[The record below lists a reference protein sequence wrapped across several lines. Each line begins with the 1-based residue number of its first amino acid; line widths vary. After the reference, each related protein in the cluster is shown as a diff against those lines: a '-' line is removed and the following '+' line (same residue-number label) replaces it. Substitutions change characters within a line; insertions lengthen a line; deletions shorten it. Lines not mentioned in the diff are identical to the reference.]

1 MAFDTQSKTHH
12 AGRIFFLVL
21 KETNKPIE
29 KKGKLLFNV
38 KPIHIKDQ
46 AGDQTGKRG
55 IHITVSARGYLA
67 R

>member
-1 MAFDTQSKTHH
+1 MY
-12 AGRIFFLVL
+12 IFFVPG
-21 KETNKPIE
+21 KAKNNQKR

-46 AGDQTGKRG
+46 PGDQTGKRG
-55 IHITVSARGYLA
+55 IHITVSARGNLA

>member
-1 MAFDTQSKTHH
+1 LALRK
-12 AGRIFFLVL
+12 A
-21 KETNKPIE
+21 KNKPIG
-29 KKGKLLFNV
+29 KKGKLLFNG

-46 AGDQTGKRG
+46 AGDQLDKRG